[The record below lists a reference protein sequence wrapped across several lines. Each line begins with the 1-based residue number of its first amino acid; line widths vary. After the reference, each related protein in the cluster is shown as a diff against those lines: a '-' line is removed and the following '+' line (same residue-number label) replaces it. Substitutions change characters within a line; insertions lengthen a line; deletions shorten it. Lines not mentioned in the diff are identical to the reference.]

1 MSSDTSLELNAFAL
15 LAVSTRD
22 DARRIMEAADDQSLY
37 HDPEACQHARA
48 TLTNPRRRVE
58 AEFAWFPGVAP
69 GTAMKA
75 VEASSIGEVEN
86 LPLSGL
92 AMANA
97 LIMAA
102 SKMPPSSTSDLRQF
116 IENVVAAVDEAQ
128 LDQVIREINE
138 DREIAGLPAIANEQI
153 ADDAFQSRQ
162 HAWRRSVITALD
174 RAPTAEMAE
183 ALYILVKDAADAH
196 IFPRFL
202 HEIIDDYALRAQPFM
217 AKEVATAERLIEKA
231 RTLAG
236 NRPDALPPIFA
247 AIAELLNTWEEL
259 TYPVQMSAT
268 LRGRKDRDSENLA
281 FMIRDL
287 SIDLF
292 NKHNLINESRH
303 ISELVGS
310 SFSALPQVAGAIAK
324 DGSDLA
330 DLETQASAREA
341 EISYAA
347 DVGKIFKTRLAISPS
362 GLEWKGKITPL
373 EDVRSVRWGG
383 VNNSVNGIS
392 TGTEYLISWYDGI
405 QTTTVEFGNSRIFE
419 AFIGCLWKALMEQ
432 IVSGILS
439 HLRSGREL
447 HAGNAVLKDTS
458 VILRRKKFFGD
469 EPAEYDW
476 GDVTVTTYSGSFIIN
491 GPQGSKASAA
501 LSYRD
506 VDNVHFI
513 EMVVRYAFSKGIT
526 RLSDSFG

>member
-1 MSSDTSLELNAFAL
+1 MSSDTSLAANPFAL

-22 DARRIMEAADDQSLY
+22 DAHRIMEAADHQSLY
-37 HDPEACQHARA
+37 HDPEICQQARA
-48 TLTNPRRRVE
+48 TLINPRRRVE
-58 AEFAWFPGVAP
+58 AEFGWFPGVAP

-75 VEASSIGEVEN
+75 VEAISIGEVEN

-92 AMANA
+92 ALANA
-97 LIMAA
+97 LIMVA
-102 SKMPPSSTSDLRQF
+102 SKVPPTSMSELRRF
-116 IENVVAAVDEAQ
+116 VTKVVSAVEEAQ
-128 LDQVIREINE
+128 LDQIVREINE
-138 DREIAGLPAIANEQI
+138 DREIAGLPAISNEQI
-153 ADDAFQSRQ
+153 TADAFQSRQ
-162 HAWRRSVITALD
+162 HAWRRAVITALD
-174 RAPTAEMAE
+174 QAPTAEMAE
-183 ALYILVKDAADAH
+183 AMYELVKDAAGAH

-202 HEIIDDYALRAQPFM
+202 HEIVDDYALRAQPFL

-236 NRPDALPPIFA
+236 DRPDALPPIINALA
-247 AIAELLNTWEEL
+247 ALLITWEEL
-259 TYPVQMSAT
+259 TYPMQMSAT
-268 LRGRKDRDSENLA
+268 LRGREDRDSENLA

-292 NKHNLINESRH
+292 NKHNLINESRQ
-303 ISELVGS
+303 ISEMVGS
-310 SFSALPQVAGAIAK
+310 SFSALPQVAAAIAK
-324 DGSDLA
+324 DGIALD

-347 DVGKIFKTRLAISPS
+347 DVGKIFKTRLAISPA
-362 GLEWKGKITPL
+362 GLEWNGKVTAL

-383 VNNSVNGIS
+383 VNNSVNGIP
-392 TGTEYLISWYDGI
+392 TGTEYLISWNDGS
-405 QTTTVEFGNSRIFE
+405 QTTKVEFSNRRIFE

-439 HLRSGREL
+439 HLRSGRAL
-447 HAGNAVLKDTS
+447 HAGNAIIKDTS
-458 VILRRKKFFGD
+458 VILRRKKFLGD
-469 EPAEYDW
+469 EPAEYAW
-476 GDVTVTTYSGSFIIN
+476 GDVTVTTFSGSFIIN
-491 GPQGSKASAA
+491 GPEGSKASAA